1 MFDNKQL
8 ERGADIRGHY
18 PGEVNEELA
27 WFIGRSLVEFLR
39 RDKKHDQPRVLVAR
53 DGRLSSFSLYSAICE
68 GISSKGGTPIPIGLC
83 STDGLTWATGMKFG
97 DAVAG
102 AMITASHN
110 PRSDNGIKMTYAA
123 GKDHVETISI
133 RKYLARYVQE
143 ELKSSQVDAAKAGHI
158 AFPQSPSLD
167 VAAKFVDWACDP
179 RFAPNL
185 GQFTQKVVLD
195 PGNGMGA
202 LYLRRLQEHLPTAR
216 VDSIFDQIDG
226 NFPNRP
232 SNPGLPGA
240 MKELSKQVRKRKAA
254 FGAAFDGDAD
264 RLFVVDENGD
274 FVPGDFLLAALAR
287 KFLAGRQA
295 DAEQQAP
302 TIVFAATCSWTVVQ
316 TVRANQGRAVI
327 SKVGQDSV
335 RASMLSQRAIFGG
348 ESSAHF
354 NFRDSFYQDAGIIT
368 LMVLWQELYERNM
381 TVADIIK
388 ELDPWA
394 RSEEVNIRIESNDW
408 RAISEKAMQSLQEQ
422 YQAQAGEQECYVST
436 LDGMSVYFPHDANV
450 ASVDDLFKPIPE
462 SNGTACEVHPAYTPD
477 WWFNVRRSNN
487 EPLLRL
493 NVECRKRK
501 DLDKR
506 LKKLIKEVIDL
517 CESAGD
523 CRAEVDEY

>member
-1 MFDNKQL
+1 MFDSKQL

-18 PGEVNEELA
+18 PDEVNEELA
-27 WFIGRSLVEFLR
+27 WFIGRCLVEFLR
-39 RDKKHDQPRVLVAR
+39 RDRKHEQPRVLVAR
-53 DGRLSSFSLYSAICE
+53 DGRLSSFSLYSAICQ
-68 GISSKGGTPIPIGLC
+68 GISSKGGIPVPVGLC
-83 STDGLTWATGMKFG
+83 STDGLTWATGKRLG

-110 PRSDNGIKMTYAA
+110 PKSDNGIKMIYAA
-123 GKDHVETISI
+123 GKDRVETISVK
-133 RKYLARYVQE
+133 KYLHDIYQE
-143 ELKSSQVDAAKAGHI
+143 EAKSPQVEAAKAGHG

-167 VAAKFVDWACDP
+167 VVSKFVRWAADTQ
-179 RFAPNL
+179 FAPNL
-185 GQFTQKVVLD
+185 SQFTQKVIID
-195 PGNGMGA
+195 PGNGMGS
-202 LYLRRLQEHLPTAR
+202 LYLKPLQSLLPAARLEA
-216 VDSIFDQIDG
+216 VFAQIDG
-226 NFPNRP
+226 QFPNRP

-240 MKELSKQVRKRKAA
+240 MKELSKQVRKQKAD

-264 RLFVVDENGD
+264 RLFIVDEDGD
-274 FVPGDFLLAALAR
+274 FVPGDFLLAVLAR
-287 KFLAGRQA
+287 RFLASRQA
-295 DAEQQAP
+295 DAGQETP

-316 TVRANQGRAVI
+316 TIRANHGRAVI

-335 RASMLSQRAIFGG
+335 RAAMHSQRAVFGG

-354 NFRDSFYQDAGIIT
+354 NFRQSFYQDAGLIT
-368 LMVLWQELYERNM
+368 LTVLWQEVFERNLP
-381 TVADIIK
+381 VSELIK
-388 ELDPWA
+388 EVDPWA

-408 RAISEKAMQSLQEQ
+408 RTISEKAVQALQEK
-422 YQAQAGEQECYVST
+422 YQAHAAEQECYVST
-436 LDGMSVYFPHDANV
+436 LDGVSVYFPFDPNV
-450 ASVDDLFKPIPE
+450 LTVGDLFRILPE
-462 SNGTACEVHPAYTPD
+462 SGGAACEVHPGYTPE

-523 CRAEVDEY
+523 GKARVE